1 MKTITAKWFECAV
14 QYERMTDNGTL
25 KKVTEKYVVDAL
37 SFTEAETGIIS
48 KVSPFVSGEM
58 TIRGIVLQ
66 PYGEIV
72 FSDDPEHDRW
82 FKIKAA
88 FLTIDD
94 KTEKEKIDYVFY
106 LVQGHSSD
114 DAIDNIKELLR
125 PTAADYEIKS
135 FVETKVL
142 DVFTHD
148 TQKPE
153 GELAP
158 IEIVEVTR
166 NNLRIALG
174 RRIAR
179 PVLNTREETFKD
191 ENTGEEVKLE
201 RNEVIAGCYDR
212 VNPVLWEEIVQRG
225 VKDIVLYRC

>member
-66 PYGEIV
+66 PYGEII

-82 FKIKAA
+82 FKVKVA

-148 TQKPE
+148 AQKPE

-174 RRIAR
+174 RRLVHPI
-179 PVLNTREETFKD
+179 LSTYEETFKD
-191 ENTGEEVKLE
+191 TNTGEEVKIE
-201 RNEVIAGCYDR
+201 RNV
-212 VNPVLWEEIVQRG
+212 VLYCRCDSVTPEMWEEIVQRG
-225 VKDIVLYRC
+225 MKDIALYR